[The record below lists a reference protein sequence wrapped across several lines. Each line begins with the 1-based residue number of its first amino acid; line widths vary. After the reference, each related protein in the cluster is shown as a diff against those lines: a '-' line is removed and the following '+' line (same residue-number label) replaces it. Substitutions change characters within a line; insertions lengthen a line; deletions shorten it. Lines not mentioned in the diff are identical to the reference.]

1 MSASAVRLSAVT
13 GAMNVAVI
21 VALGLLSVAAAGM
34 VILMGLWAL
43 ALAAYAVVA
52 VLSALHPK
60 AAMGIVLAV
69 GVAIEPAAAD
79 STGFISDVI
88 YHLPPGWEQALYITI
103 SPIELA
109 ILAAAGSLLLRGARP
124 PVPVSMPLIIWTI
137 PGFVFLGLLY
147 GLYKGAPMNLAYT
160 ESRGFLVSFAV
171 FYVVV
176 MLGPSNVRQIARIFG
191 VSVLVLAL
199 LLIFRYLA
207 FVRTGQL
214 GVPAERAFAHE
225 SSLILGTGLVL
236 GMVMF
241 LRSRGLSNR
250 AGYMGYCFLMLIA
263 MLVTGRRAATLVGL
277 VGVLSVGLMLLPR
290 KPLLVLTCAVPLSL
304 ASGAYLAAFWNVEY
318 GALAQPARAVR
329 SQIDPNA
336 RDQSSDEYREIEKRN
351 VIRTI
356 QVNKAFGVG
365 FGREYIVF
373 EGLPDLRDF
382 WPPQY
387 FTPHQNVLW
396 LWLKMGPLGM
406 AAFLSMIVLA
416 LQRCIRA
423 CRTMPLDSVAFGGG
437 VVLIAAILMALCY
450 STVDLGL
457 TGSRELGVLAVAS
470 ALGLAGLPGW
480 REAERA

>member
-109 ILAAAGSLLLRGARP
+109 IFAAAGSLLLRGARP
-124 PVPVSMPLIIWTI
+124 AVPVSMPLIVWTI

-147 GLYKGAPMNLAYT
+147 GLYKGAPMNMAYT

-176 MLGPSNVRQIARIFG
+176 ILGPSNVRQIARIFG
-191 VSVLVLAL
+191 MSVLVLAL

-236 GMVMF
+236 GMVML

-365 FGREYIVF
+365 FGREYILF

-382 WPPQY
+382 WPLQY

-437 VVLIAAILMALCY
+437 VVLFAAILMALCY

>member
-124 PVPVSMPLIIWTI
+124 AVPVSMPLIVWTI

-147 GLYKGAPMNLAYT
+147 GLYKGAPMNMAYT

-176 MLGPSNVRQIARIFG
+176 ILGPSNVRQIARIFG

-365 FGREYIVF
+365 FGREYILF

-382 WPPQY
+382 WPLQY

-437 VVLIAAILMALCY
+437 VVLFAAILMALCY

-457 TGSRELGVLAVAS
+457 TGSRELGVLTVAS
-470 ALGLAGLPGW
+470 ALSLAGLPGW

>member
-43 ALAAYAVVA
+43 ALAAYALVA

-124 PVPVSMPLIIWTI
+124 AVPVSMPLIVWTI

-147 GLYKGAPMNLAYT
+147 GLYKGAPMNMAYT

-176 MLGPSNVRQIARIFG
+176 ILGPSNVRQIARIFG

-236 GMVMF
+236 GMVML

-365 FGREYIVF
+365 FGREYILF

-382 WPPQY
+382 WPLQY

-437 VVLIAAILMALCY
+437 VVLFAAILMALCY